1 MLELNIKFNYQKLR
15 WCLILYLVFIISL
28 ELVLMYFAY
37 LVQHL
42 FGKLIG
48 IKGHIFIFW
57 SINTLTMFL
66 SQVILLI
73 LAIKQRFG
81 AINFFLCY
89 TPGVNTQQL
98 RMISRVHLKLTDAI
112 EHMNGSYC
120 VMTMIFFGGAFC
132 MFNFFL
138 FSLKSEIIHFNR
150 DRFIAFSGK
159 VLLNFYSFVMT
170 MSVILVAS
178 LTTKEAKKGVKV
190 LFEVMHCSQ
199 KDSQLNELIG
209 ILIQQFSF
217 SQVKFSCG
225 LFVYDWKLWF
235 KVISYRFTE

>member
-1 MLELNIKFNYQKLR
+1 MKGHF
-15 WCLILYLVFIISL
+15 LVF
-28 ELVLMYFAY
+28 
-37 LVQHL
+37 
-42 FGKLIG
+42 
-48 IKGHIFIFW
+48 W
-57 SINTLTMFL
+57 SVNTLTMFL

-81 AINFFLCY
+81 AVNFFLNY
-89 TPGVNTQQL
+89 TPGVNVQQL
-98 RMISRVHLKLTDAI
+98 RTISRVHLKLTDAV
-112 EHMNGSYC
+112 EHMNSGYC
-120 VMTMIFFGGAFC
+120 IMTMIFFGGAFC

-159 VLLNFYSFVMT
+159 VLLNSYSFVVT

-178 LTTKEAKKGVKV
+178 LTTKEAKKSVKI
-190 LFEVMHCSQ
+190 LFEVMHCSR
-199 KDSQLNELIG
+199 KDSELSALIG

-217 SQVKFSCG
+217 SQAKFSCG

-235 KVISYRFTE
+235 KVRTYRSNDLITELKILLVPQRERDVLDDPDPIRIQHGGRRR